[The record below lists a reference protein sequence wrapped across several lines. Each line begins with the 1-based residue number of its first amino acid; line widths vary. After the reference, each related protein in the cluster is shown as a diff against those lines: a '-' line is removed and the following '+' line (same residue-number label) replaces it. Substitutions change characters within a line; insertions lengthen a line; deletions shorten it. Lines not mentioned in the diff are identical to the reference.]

1 MKKIKVLI
9 VDDMPQVR
17 QDLRTFLNLTL
28 DIEVVGEAANG
39 IEAIHQTEIF
49 KPDVILMDLEMPQLD
64 GYQASRK
71 IKTNDP
77 QCKIIALSIHGGNT
91 ERQQALLCGI
101 DYFVIKGEPLEDLIK
116 TIHNLVL
123 SKEFS

>member
-39 IEAIHQTEIF
+39 IEAIRQTEIL

-77 QCKIIALSIHGGNT
+77 QCKIIALSIHGGIT

-101 DYFVIKGEPLEDLIK
+101 DYFVIKGEPLENLIK
-116 TIHNLVL
+116 AIHNLVL
-123 SKEFS
+123 SKEIL

>member
-39 IEAIHQTEIF
+39 IEAIRQTEIL

-71 IKTNDP
+71 IKLTIPNVKSSLYPSMVEIPNDSKL
-77 QCKIIALSIHGGNT
+77 CFVGSII
-91 ERQQALLCGI
+91 LL
-101 DYFVIKGEPLEDLIK
+101 
-116 TIHNLVL
+116 
-123 SKEFS
+123 

>member
-39 IEAIHQTEIF
+39 IEATRQTEIL
-49 KPDVILMDLEMPQLD
+49 KPDVVLMDLEMPQLD

-91 ERQQALLCGI
+91 ERQQALLYGI

>member
-39 IEAIHQTEIF
+39 IEAIRQTEIL

-77 QCKIIALSIHGGNT
+77 Q
-91 ERQQALLCGI
+91 
-101 DYFVIKGEPLEDLIK
+101 
-116 TIHNLVL
+116 
-123 SKEFS
+123 

>member
-39 IEAIHQTEIF
+39 IEAIRQTEIL

-91 ERQQALLCGI
+91 ERQQALLYGI

>member
-39 IEAIHQTEIF
+39 IEAIRQTEIL
-49 KPDVILMDLEMPQLD
+49 KPDVVLIDLEMPQLD
-64 GYQASRK
+64 GLQASRK
-71 IKTNDP
+71 IKNNDP
-77 QCKIIALSIHGGNT
+77 QCKIIALSIHGGIT
-91 ERQQALLCGI
+91 VRQQSLLFGI